1 MDTPRGRQTFVDFFT
16 NYHVPAVPGL
26 AAGLGQIGCPTAI
39 IWGDRDRYIPFSTAR
54 ELAERIPHATRSQLT
69 GGDHY
74 IREER
79 PAEVTA
85 ALLEL
90 LARPSV
96 VSRGL
101 KPSDL
106 D

>member
-1 MDTPRGRQTFVDFFT
+1 MTALSATNAWAVGSIRG
-16 NYHVPAVPGL
+16 
-26 AAGLGQIGCPTAI
+26 
-39 IWGDRDRYIPFSTAR
+39 
-54 ELAERIPHATRSQLT
+54 ATLTQLI

-74 IREER
+74 IMEER
-79 PAEVTA
+79 PCEVTA

>member
-1 MDTPRGRQTFVDFFT
+1 
-16 NYHVPAVPGL
+16 
-26 AAGLGQIGCPTAI
+26 
-39 IWGDRDRYIPFSTAR
+39 
-54 ELAERIPHATRSQLT
+54 
-69 GGDHY
+69 
-74 IREER
+74 
-79 PAEVTA
+79 VTA

>member
-1 MDTPRGRQTFVDFFT
+1 M
-16 NYHVPAVPGL
+16 
-26 AAGLGQIGCPTAI
+26 
-39 IWGDRDRYIPFSTAR
+39 
-54 ELAERIPHATRSQLT
+54 
-69 GGDHY
+69 
-74 IREER
+74 EER
-79 PAEVTA
+79 PGEVTA

>member
-1 MDTPRGRQTFVDFFT
+1 MFIGIFF
-16 NYHVPAVPGL
+16 GL
-26 AAGLGQIGCPTAI
+26 AAWFLVTCLIGGIYTVNQNERAVKTSF
-39 IWGDRDRYIPFSTAR
+39 GR
-54 ELAERIPHATRSQLT
+54 AERIPGATLTQLI

-74 IREER
+74 IMEER
-79 PAEVTA
+79 PGEVTA